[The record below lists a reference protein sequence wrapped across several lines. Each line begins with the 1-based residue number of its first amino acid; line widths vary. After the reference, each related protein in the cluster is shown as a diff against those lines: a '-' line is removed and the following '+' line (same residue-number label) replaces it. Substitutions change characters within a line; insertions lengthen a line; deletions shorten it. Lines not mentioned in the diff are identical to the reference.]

1 MSTTRIQIDPDGDTL
16 VILGVKQDPPLPD
29 SPESPIEKHF
39 LCSKKHLTL
48 ASRRAAK
55 LFSSKFKEASRE
67 ADGLYHWNFGGIL
80 DSEAFELVLKI
91 IHGKTRG
98 IPQDVE
104 LDLLAGVASIVD
116 DLECYDAL
124 SFFSQKWLLE
134 YGWTYTLPQS
144 VNETLAQL
152 ILVSFVFGNAALFQS
167 STRIAIRCSSDALP
181 TFELPIRADITNHIE
196 DSRAAT
202 LQYLINRLDKLQD
215 NLLEQKLGCSH
226 GCRSMLLGTLLQEMK
241 AAKLYPPPE
250 RPFSSLTLDLVI
262 KSLRDVQ
269 SPKYFSSVGD
279 SPSGNHSGMWRFFH
293 QPFSPPAFQSTPSPS
308 FLALHS
314 QARSQTNAAPRG
326 ASGGFFGGST
336 VPQSKT
342 ASGDASGPASGGI
355 FGGSAGFGAA
365 SKSQTSDPF
374 RAVVTNN
381 EEQPQNLVR
390 HHCCLKEFIDPI
402 LNKAEAKIKGL
413 NLADF
418 PHPYFRDDDTV

>member
-181 TFELPIRADITNHIE
+181 TFELPIRADIT
-196 DSRAAT
+196 R
-202 LQYLINRLDKLQD
+202 
-215 NLLEQKLGCSH
+215 
-226 GCRSMLLGTLLQEMK
+226 TLLQEMK

>member
-67 ADGLYHWNFGGIL
+67 ADGLYHWNFGGIF

-104 LDLLAGVASIVD
+104 LDLLAGIASIVD

-181 TFELPIRADITNHIE
+181 TFELPIRADIT
-196 DSRAAT
+196 R
-202 LQYLINRLDKLQD
+202 
-215 NLLEQKLGCSH
+215 
-226 GCRSMLLGTLLQEMK
+226 TLLQEMK

-326 ASGGFFGGST
+326 ASGGFLGGST

-390 HHCCLKEFIDPI
+390 HHCCLKEFIDPL